1 MRIARL
7 AVEAGVSPGL
17 VHYHFDSR
25 DALLAEAIEHSYE
38 RAGDARV
45 APGGDDGDAPAAQRL
60 QAMIEQCL
68 PSDRALRDDWVLWVE
83 LWLRTARDPALR
95 PTAARLY
102 ARLHEW
108 FAATIAELAPADAD
122 RITDR
127 ALALIDG
134 YGVRVLAGDPAMT
147 LERARAEIWAAL
159 RGDLGLG

>member
-68 PSDRALRDDWVLWVE
+68 PADRALRDDWVL
-83 LWLRTARDPALR
+83 
-95 PTAARLY
+95 
-102 ARLHEW
+102 
-108 FAATIAELAPADAD
+108 
-122 RITDR
+122 
-127 ALALIDG
+127 
-134 YGVRVLAGDPAMT
+134 
-147 LERARAEIWAAL
+147 
-159 RGDLGLG
+159 